1 MDNLRKVYQRAVCI
15 PLNNVEALWKAYDAF
30 ESGLNKLTVSNDSW
44 LWVPTDVGRR
54 RRSSWPNDRQLI

>member
-30 ESGLNKLTVSNDSW
+30 ESGLNKLTVHLSP
-44 LWVPTDVGRR
+44 LIT
-54 RRSSWPNDRQLI
+54 RRS